1 LERTEMKKLM
11 ILLMTL
17 VTLLALSACGGGDEQ
32 SAANLG
38 AAPVAAAGET
48 VVEAGTVA
56 EVEAAEEGQ
65 AVEAAQVTEKIR
77 LLDDYS
83 DALSV
88 ESQLAVGTLQL
99 EETDLAVDESLAA
112 NLLPLWQALQSLSNS
127 ETAAQIEINAV
138 INQIQDTMTAEQ
150 ITAIAD
156 MRLTAES
163 LTALQESGELTLG
176 RGSGGARD
184 GSDGGGGFAGGGFPG
199 GGLPG
204 AGRGEG
210 GGIPGAGGSG
220 NLSEDDIATRQAQ
233 FAEGDFGGVQDRL
246 LTGVVIRTLQTK
258 LGDAPERI
266 NIFDSAFT
274 IVSEETGLSV
284 EEIQAQT
291 AEGATLAE
299 IVTANGGDLEA
310 VTTALIKVFS
320 EFPGREGQ
328 DIEQQVFDFLN
339 GSLVSPPAEGS
350 DE

>member
-1 LERTEMKKLM
+1 MKKLM
-11 ILLMTL
+11 ILLMT
-17 VTLLALSACGGGDEQ
+17 VVALLALSACGGGDEQ

-38 AAPVAAAGET
+38 AAPVAAVGET
-48 VVEAGTVA
+48 VVEAGTIA

-65 AVEAAQVTEKIR
+65 AVGAAAAAEKIR
-77 LLDDYS
+77 LPDDYS

-127 ETAAQIEINAV
+127 ETAAQVEINAV

-176 RGSGGARD
+176 RGFGGARD
-184 GSDGGGGFAGGGFPG
+184 GGNTGGGFAGGGIPG

-210 GGIPGAGGSG
+210 GFPGGIPGGGGSG

-246 LTGVVIRTLQTK
+246 LTGIVIRTLQTK
-258 LGDAPERI
+258 LGEAPERI

-328 DIEQQVFDFLN
+328 DIEQQVSDFLN
-339 GSLVSPPAEGS
+339 DSFVSGAAEDSG
-350 DE
+350 E

>member
-1 LERTEMKKLM
+1 MKKLM

-17 VTLLALSACGGGDEQ
+17 VTLLALSACSGGDEQ
-32 SAANLG
+32 SAADLG

-48 VVEAGTVA
+48 VLETGTVA

-65 AVEAAQVTEKIR
+65 AVKAAQVTEKIR
-77 LLDDYS
+77 LPDDYS

-127 ETAAQIEINAV
+127 ETAAQVEINAV

-210 GGIPGAGGSG
+210 GFPGGIPGGGGSG

-246 LTGVVIRTLQTK
+246 LTGIVIRTLQTK
-258 LGDAPERI
+258 LGEAPERI

-328 DIEQQVFDFLN
+328 DIEQQVSDFLN
-339 GSLVSPPAEGS
+339 DSFVSGAAENS